1 MCPGIYLNNPE
12 NMKLEMKINRI
23 IHIALTVA
31 ALLGVTFDGAALPY
45 DFNKKAAI
53 DSINKELAVVTS
65 PTDSLVLLSNLFDLH
80 PRQKRDSLGKMIYRL
95 ALATGNSHFG
105 LDVVRNLGNNHQK
118 SDSLLDIDIQ
128 HAMRFEPSDDRDETV
143 TFLRMLRNTA
153 KVNYSTEDEKER
165 EFHRIVRMLNSSEE
179 KDLYECI
186 VLLHALCLYIGDGSQ
201 GELLSKYLDRLGG
214 MIEQLRPEAYS
225 LRNCYYVLA
234 SMSYANNEEYNKA
247 IEMDHKLLE
256 LLDGLE
262 DGILGQGRKYRDYDG
277 NRYILYTRMLSYFPL
292 LSQKEVER
300 YYKEAMNLVEHDE
313 SANAT
318 NSVSGCPQIYYAM
331 YNKDYAKALELLNKY
346 RDMPYNAPK
355 KEKLLKYTIKC
366 AEKLGDNETL
376 LAASRE
382 YNDILE
388 DIINERTREKYKEL
402 QLVYDIS
409 GMKQAHADE
418 ARMLTRKAFVW
429 ALVAAGVLLVLLVTM
444 WMFFRHARKLSKEL
458 RDTNEALRR
467 ESENLKISQA
477 ELTAARD
484 EARNAS
490 RLKSDF
496 IKNMSNEVAV
506 PLHTINEYANLII
519 DCSEAGY
526 KPYLKH
532 FSELVALNSELL
544 TTIVNDVLN
553 LSEIDS
559 HTLEVSRKK
568 ENLENL
574 LDIAADSVRHRLHD
588 GVTLR
593 VENTGKEVNV
603 VTDGRRLVQILVQ
616 LLTNAAKVTRDGE
629 IVVSYDLDI
638 EQGKMSV
645 VVTDDG
651 PGISAANSERI
662 FERFVKLDRNSQGA
676 GIGLSVARRMAQ
688 ILGGTLR
695 LDTEYQK
702 GGARFVLT
710 LPID

>member
-1 MCPGIYLNNPE
+1 MRRLVQILIVVFAFFEAIFQG
-12 NMKLEMKINRI
+12 
-23 IHIALTVA
+23 H
-31 ALLGVTFDGAALPY
+31 ALPR
-45 DFNKKAAI
+45 DFDKKVAI
-53 DSINKELAVVTS
+53 DSINKELQTVTS
-65 PTDSLVLLSNLFDLH
+65 STDSLVLLSNLFDLY
-80 PRQKRDSLGKMIYRL
+80 PRQKRDSLGRILYRL
-95 ALATGNSHFG
+95 ALATGNSQFG
-105 LDVVRNLGNNHQK
+105 LDAVRNLGNNHQK
-118 SDSLLDIDIQ
+118 SDSLLDVDIQ
-128 HAMRFEPSDDRDETV
+128 RAMKFEPSEDRDETV

-153 KVNYSTEDEKER
+153 KVNFSTEDEKER
-165 EFHRIVRMLNSSEE
+165 EFHRIVRLLNSSNEH
-179 KDLYECI
+179 DIYEQI

-201 GELLSKYLDRLGG
+201 GELLSKYLDRLGE
-214 MIEQLRPEAYS
+214 MVEQLRPEAYGI
-225 LRNCYYVLA
+225 RNCYYVLS
-234 SMSYANNEEYNKA
+234 SMSYANNEEYDKA
-247 IEMDHKLLE
+247 LEMDHKLLE
-256 LLDGLE
+256 VIDALD
-262 DGILGQGRKYRDYDG
+262 DDILGRGRKYRDYDG

-292 LSQKEVER
+292 LTQKEVET
-300 YYKEAMNLVEHDE
+300 YYTEAMNLVEYDE
-313 SANAT
+313 LAKAT

-346 RDMPYNAPK
+346 RDMPYNASK
-355 KEKLLKYTIKC
+355 KEKLLKYTIQC
-366 AEKLGDNETL
+366 AEKLGDKESL

-382 YNDILE
+382 YNDLLE
-388 DIINERTREKYKEL
+388 DIINERAREKYKEL

-418 ARMLTRKAFVW
+418 ARMLTRKFFVW
-429 ALVAAGVLLVLLVTM
+429 ALTAAGVLLVLLVM
-444 WMFFRHARKLSKEL
+444 MGLFFRHARKLSKEL
-458 RDTNEALRR
+458 RETNEALRQ

-496 IKNMSNEVAV
+496 IKNMSSEIAV

-574 LDIAADSVRHRLHD
+574 LDIAADSVRHRVQD
-588 GVTLR
+588 GVILR

-616 LLTNAAKVTRDGE
+616 LLTNAVKVTHNGE

-638 EQGKMSV
+638 EHGRMQII
-645 VVTDDG
+645 VTDDG
-651 PGISAANSERI
+651 PGISPANSERI

-688 ILGGTLR
+688 ILGGTLK
-695 LDTEYQK
+695 LDTDYND
-702 GGARFVLT
+702 GGARFILT